1 MTTHHRD
8 DDEPPTLYALPPHP
22 DDDGYDTRTPPHDLP
37 AEMAALGGALL
48 DPHAREDVLET
59 LTGPDF
65 YRPAHE
71 AVFDA
76 ISHLHDAGEPV
87 DAVTVAGHLIG
98 TGQLAKVGGTPYL
111 HDLLTAVPTAANAGY
126 YARIVADQALLRRIV
141 EAGTRVVQ
149 LGYAGRGGNVDDI
162 AQAAQHTIDRA
173 ITHHTAGTPTTWA
186 PVNLDYVLTGDTPPT
201 PRAELLTRRDG
212 KALLYAGAVHT
223 ISGEPGCGKTWV
235 ADIALAQQLEAGNP
249 CLYLDFEDRHTT
261 KVARLLEL
269 GVPPVQIAE
278 HLRYVRPDV
287 ALSAATTRDLQQAAD
302 GVTLAVIDG
311 VTEAMT
317 MQGLSLMDNEDVA
330 KFMALI
336 PRRLAD
342 NGAAVLQ
349 IDHVVKNPEN
359 RGRYAMGAQHK
370 LASLDGCAFKMVAA
384 HAFGKGMHGVGRLT
398 IDKDRHGDVGP
409 NGMTVADVHLDA
421 THPTGSVF
429 GWLDNPTE
437 TTGADG
443 VWRPTGL
450 MEKVSR
456 FLEGNAGA
464 SKKAIED
471 VVTGK
476 RDHVR
481 TALAVLINDG
491 HVRTEAGSRG
501 ALHHYVDEPYRETGG
516 DPA

>member
-1 MTTHHRD
+1 
-8 DDEPPTLYALPPHP
+8 
-22 DDDGYDTRTPPHDLP
+22 
-37 AEMAALGGALL
+37 
-48 DPHAREDVLET
+48 
-59 LTGPDF
+59 
-65 YRPAHE
+65 
-71 AVFDA
+71 
-76 ISHLHDAGEPV
+76 
-87 DAVTVAGHLIG
+87 
-98 TGQLAKVGGTPYL
+98 
-111 HDLLTAVPTAANAGY
+111 
-126 YARIVADQALLRRIV
+126 
-141 EAGTRVVQ
+141 
-149 LGYAGRGGNVDDI
+149 
-162 AQAAQHTIDRA
+162 
-173 ITHHTAGTPTTWA
+173 
-186 PVNLDYVLTGDTPPT
+186 
-201 PRAELLTRRDG
+201 
-212 KALLYAGAVHT
+212 
-223 ISGEPGCGKTWV
+223 
-235 ADIALAQQLEAGNP
+235 
-249 CLYLDFEDRHTT
+249 
-261 KVARLLEL
+261 
-269 GVPPVQIAE
+269 
-278 HLRYVRPDV
+278 
-287 ALSAATTRDLQQAAD
+287 
-302 GVTLAVIDG
+302 
-311 VTEAMT
+311 
-317 MQGLSLMDNEDVA
+317 
-330 KFMALI
+330 
-336 PRRLAD
+336 
-342 NGAAVLQ
+342 
-349 IDHVVKNPEN
+349 
-359 RGRYAMGAQHK
+359 
-370 LASLDGCAFKMVAA
+370 MVAA